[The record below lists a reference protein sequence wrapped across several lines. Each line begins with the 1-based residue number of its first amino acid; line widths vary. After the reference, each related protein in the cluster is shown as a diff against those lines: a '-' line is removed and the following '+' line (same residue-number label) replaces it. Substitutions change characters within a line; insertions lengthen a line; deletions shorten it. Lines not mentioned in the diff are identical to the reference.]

1 MDLTRNQFSNIH
13 ICYIISPL
21 RNKGRY
27 GKQANLRKEEWMLFD
42 ERLNIKWEHMQRLG
56 RVKSQLHWI
65 QLSRGINFVIQLHF
79 PCTHSGLRKGTS
91 LFFWEAGY
99 ALNFFRICGCFDA
112 IKRHVHTHLFS
123 PTNGHRVRVNPFS
136 LSNFDANCWVRA
148 SGNFKSKRSK
158 PKGIGLFFVKA
169 YHHPT
174 QKSRNQAA
182 ARCLRVQH
190 VKNQVAAR
198 VTAHFLPLII
208 VIVLL

>member
-1 MDLTRNQFSNIH
+1 M
-13 ICYIISPL
+13 
-21 RNKGRY
+21 
-27 GKQANLRKEEWMLFD
+27 
-42 ERLNIKWEHMQRLG
+42 
-56 RVKSQLHWI
+56 
-65 QLSRGINFVIQLHF
+65 VIAF
-79 PCTHSGLRKGTS
+79 AST
-91 LFFWEAGY
+91 
-99 ALNFFRICGCFDA
+99 
-112 IKRHVHTHLFS
+112 
-123 PTNGHRVRVNPFS
+123 PFS

-198 VTAHFLPLII
+198 VTAHFFATHNCYCFIITSRKNEILDRPLMDDNSSHQSFKESN
-208 VIVLL
+208 LLKVTAKTPVSPTPSRSHFNF